1 MPCFFYIY
9 IYEGKGCNWHNFRR
23 GWSKGEGGRCWERG
37 RVLGGWSHHLVFHI
51 WAQIQLTTINIDSAS
66 EAVEPSKGPLT
77 AGQSRVA
84 KVSNLSNWTLNKS
97 TFLVFWTFLW
107 SKVSSTVNVF
117 QLFDQHFK
125 CTSRLFPAAMKIFSP
140 KPFDIWMWPKIWK
153 REIFIMLRKL
163 SANYTHLRRYQ
174 NYMTFCRLHFK
185 LLNSSWAQK
194 NNSQRM
200 SF

>member
-1 MPCFFYIY
+1 M
-9 IYEGKGCNWHNFRR
+9 EQRR
-23 GWSKGEGGRCWERG
+23 RWKMLRTRASLRR
-37 RVLGGWSHHLVFHI
+37 LAPPSSFHI
-51 WAQIQLTTINIDSAS
+51 WAQIQLTTTNIDSAS

-117 QLFDQHFK
+117 QLSTNILNVPLGFSLPLWRF
-125 CTSRLFPAAMKIFSP
+125 FPQSHLTFECDRRSEK
-140 KPFDIWMWPKIWK
+140 K

-185 LLNSSWAQK
+185 LLNSSWAKKKTILSECHFK
-194 NNSQRM
+194 NTV
-200 SF
+200 